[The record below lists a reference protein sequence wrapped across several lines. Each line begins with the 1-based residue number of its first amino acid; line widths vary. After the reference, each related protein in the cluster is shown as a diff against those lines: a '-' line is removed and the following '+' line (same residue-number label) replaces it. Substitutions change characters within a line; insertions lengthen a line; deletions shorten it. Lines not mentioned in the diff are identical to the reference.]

1 MSIARAHMHRT
12 MAAKQS
18 AASTAGATPEPGSLA
33 EKMAHALSMHMAA
46 LKQIKSRTAKIE
58 AKRDMLPDYAAYV
71 DGVLAAGNGGQDDV
85 LVTIMVWRLDTGD
98 YDGALAIAAYAIRHG
113 LGTPVTFS
121 RDVPAT
127 LLEEMAD
134 AALVNGLDDAARAA
148 MVAPLSTAMD
158 LTEGC
163 DMPDEVRAKAHK
175 AMGLG
180 LKDED
185 PAEAAEHLRIALK
198 LDPKCGVKAELNRLE
213 KHLAGEQSG
222 P

>member
-1 MSIARAHMHRT
+1 MSIARAHMLRT
-12 MAAKQS
+12 LAAKQS
-18 AASTAGATPEPGSLA
+18 AVSGAAPEPGSLA
-33 EKMAHALSMHMAA
+33 EMMAHALSMHMAA
-46 LKQIKSRTAKIE
+46 LKQIRSRTAKIE

-85 LVTIMVWRLDTGD
+85 LVTVMVWRLDTGD

-113 LGTPVTFS
+113 LGTPVAFS

-148 MVAPLSTAMD
+148 MVAPLSTAME

-180 LKDED
+180 LKDGD
-185 PAEAAEHLRIALK
+185 PAEAAEHLRAALK
-198 LDPKCGVKAELNRLE
+198 LDQKCGVKAELNRLE